1 MLDSCLIFEIWS
13 AFRFYLIWF
22 CFELN
27 LLTNNFELGCILV
40 LTTSIALI
48 AVTIYI
54 VQLKGKKGDQG
65 EKGPK
70 GDKGEKGEKGTSAC
84 QGRHGC
90 QCHSSCQEMITVIS
104 FPICLYFFIFS
115 PSFYHLVQSKYLGVR
130 VYVMAFFFF
139 FFGNLVLESCI
150 WVVKCFLSL
159 VLKFRSD
166 RTVQLS

>member
-1 MLDSCLIFEIWS
+1 M
-13 AFRFYLIWF
+13 
-22 CFELN
+22 
-27 LLTNNFELGCILV
+27 
-40 LTTSIALI
+40 
-48 AVTIYI
+48 TIYI
-54 VQLKGKKGDQG
+54 VRLKGKKGDQG

-84 QGRHGC
+84 QGRHGY

-130 VYVMAFFFF
+130 VYVMASFFFF
-139 FFGNLVLESCI
+139 GGGGGNLVLESCI

-159 VLKFRSD
+159 LWMVLKFRLD
-166 RTVQLS
+166 RMVKPG

>member
-1 MLDSCLIFEIWS
+1 M
-13 AFRFYLIWF
+13 
-22 CFELN
+22 
-27 LLTNNFELGCILV
+27 
-40 LTTSIALI
+40 
-48 AVTIYI
+48 TIYI

-130 VYVMAFFFF
+130 VYVMASFFFLGGGGEFSFGF
-139 FFGNLVLESCI
+139 FYLGG
-150 WVVKCFLSL
+150 KMFLISPL
-159 VLKFRSD
+159 DGFEIQTGPYGQTRLT
-166 RTVQLS
+166 RTVS